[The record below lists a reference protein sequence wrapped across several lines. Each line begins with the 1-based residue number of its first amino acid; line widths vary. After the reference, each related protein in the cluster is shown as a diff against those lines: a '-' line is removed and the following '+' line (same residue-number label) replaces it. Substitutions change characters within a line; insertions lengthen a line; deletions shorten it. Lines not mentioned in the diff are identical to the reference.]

1 MNTESQ
7 PFSSSVEPV
16 RGQLDAW
23 RQSRNRG
30 ERIPESLWQAAA
42 ELARAFGVGRVARAL
57 GVGYHPLKERAQSSP
72 KPSRSTEKAAAFIEL
87 PVPAPMHPSEW
98 LVELEDGR
106 GAKMTLRLAPG
117 SGNEVLTLAQA
128 FWRRQP

>member
-7 PFSSSVEPV
+7 SFSSSVEAV

-23 RQSRNRG
+23 RQSRTGG
-30 ERIPESLWQAAA
+30 ERIPESLWQSAA
-42 ELARAFGVGRVARAL
+42 ELARALGVGRVARAL
-57 GVGYHPLKERAQSSP
+57 GVGYHPLKERVQSSREP
-72 KPSRSTEKAAAFIEL
+72 GHSAEKPVAFIEL
-87 PVPAPMHPSEW
+87 PVPAPMPRSEW

-106 GAKMTLRLAPG
+106 GAKMTLRLGPG
-117 SGNEVLTLAQA
+117 SGRDVLALAHA

>member
-1 MNTESQ
+1 MSTESK
-7 PFSSSVEPV
+7 PFSSSVEPL

-23 RQSRNRG
+23 RQSRARG

-57 GVGYHPLKERAQSSP
+57 GVGYHPLKEWAQAP
-72 KPSRSTEKAAAFIEL
+72 REPGRSAEKAAAFIEL
-87 PVPAPMHPSEW
+87 PMAAPMHRSEW

-106 GAKMTLRLAPG
+106 GAKMTLRLGPG
-117 SGNEVLTLAQA
+117 SGSDVLALAQA